1 MIDLRTLI
9 HPQHS
14 WEVGVWASTLEV
26 WLPDAVLVLAVF
38 APAVDDVV
46 PVAEGLL
53 GAGLVV
59 AAGVVAAAL
68 PVAAGADV
76 LDAVHA
82 SPLCFDFLLFVDFVV
97 EFVSWEVVEDW
108 LGVV

>member
-1 MIDLRTLI
+1 
-9 HPQHS
+9 
-14 WEVGVWASTLEV
+14 
-26 WLPDAVLVLAVF
+26 LVLAVF
-38 APAVDDVV
+38 VLAVDEVD
-46 PVAEGLL
+46 PAGEELL

-68 PVAAGADV
+68 PEAAGADV
-76 LDAVHA
+76 LDAVPA
-82 SPLCFDFLLFVDFVV
+82 SPLFFDFLLFVDFVV